1 MFFFFFM
8 QKTAYEMR
16 ISDWSSDVCS
26 SDLLLVG
33 LLVGA
38 LTLGSASPHL
48 FLALGGLDW
57 RPTLLAGSA
66 SAAVGALLI
75 LGVREGPATRR
86 PARFRPAH
94 VLRYWIDR
102 PVRYAN
108 FGYLGHMW
116 ELYAMLAWL
125 SVFLAH
131 AYAPAAGAE
140 DRKSGESGKSM
151 SGSLNL

>member
-86 PARFRPAH
+86 PARFRSEERR
-94 VLRYWIDR
+94 VGKEC
-102 PVRYAN
+102 VRTCSSRWSPDN
-108 FGYLGHMW
+108 
-116 ELYAMLAWL
+116 
-125 SVFLAH
+125 
-131 AYAPAAGAE
+131 
-140 DRKSGESGKSM
+140 
-151 SGSLNL
+151 

>member
-1 MFFFFFM
+1 M
-8 QKTAYEMR
+8 AGIYPVGMR
-16 ISDWSSDVCS
+16 LAAGWARGDIG
-26 SDLLLVG
+26 LLVG

-94 VLRYWIDR
+94 VLRYWIR
-102 PVRYAN
+102 
-108 FGYLGHMW
+108 
-116 ELYAMLAWL
+116 
-125 SVFLAH
+125 S
-131 AYAPAAGAE
+131 E
-140 DRKSGESGKSM
+140 DRRGGKECVRPCRSWWCPYH
-151 SGSLNL
+151 

>member
-1 MFFFFFM
+1 M
-8 QKTAYEMR
+8 AGIYPVGMR
-16 ISDWSSDVCS
+16 LAAGWARGDIG
-26 SDLLLVG
+26 LLVG

-86 PARFRPAH
+86 PARFRSEERR
-94 VLRYWIDR
+94 VGKEC
-102 PVRYAN
+102 VRTCSSRWSPDN
-108 FGYLGHMW
+108 
-116 ELYAMLAWL
+116 
-125 SVFLAH
+125 
-131 AYAPAAGAE
+131 
-140 DRKSGESGKSM
+140 
-151 SGSLNL
+151 